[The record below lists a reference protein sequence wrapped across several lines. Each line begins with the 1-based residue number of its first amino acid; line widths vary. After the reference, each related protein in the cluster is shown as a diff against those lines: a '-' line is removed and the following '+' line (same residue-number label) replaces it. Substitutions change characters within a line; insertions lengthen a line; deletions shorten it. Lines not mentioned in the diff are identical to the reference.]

1 MSIAYIPPR
10 VPSVEG
16 FLKEDGT
23 VPLTGVWDTGNVLI
37 KGPSAIYTSSTA
49 PSAPYKNMLWN
60 DTSIAT
66 RIMIRRWRG
75 SEWQVVYGYE
85 TDSRTISLVHDHGAL
100 LTTVTIRDSA
110 WNTIGAFGALG
121 VTVTIEIENKTLKSF
136 INAAAVN
143 AGSGKV
149 KLPLASGHGFVA
161 GERVCIDGTTNYDG
175 VYIIDSVEDGYIVI
189 PATYV
194 AETILNTAIVRVVIP
209 AYGNTFGTNY
219 NQITLKAKGFSS
231 ERTQNRS
238 VVLFSMGNYSCLY
251 IKNWALKGLVQGIK
265 FVSPGGS
272 NGSGI
277 QIEASSKVDVE
288 YCAFY
293 NCYNGVICTTYSS
306 VTAKTNTFHSCSFAS
321 IVSHV
326 SATVISRENKSF
338 SDGGYGLVADWGGT
352 IKKIGAQQPTG
363 TVANEYAVT
372 SNAGQ
377 II

>member
-1 MSIAYIPPR
+1 MSITYIPPR

-23 VPLTGVWDTGNVLI
+23 VPLTGVWNTGNHNIV
-37 KGPSAIYTSSTA
+37 GPSAIYTSSTA
-49 PSAPYKNMLWN
+49 PSAPYTNMLWN
-60 DTSIAT
+60 DTSIPT
-66 RIMIRRWRG
+66 RIMIRRWSG
-75 SEWQVVYGYE
+75 SAWQVVYGYE
-85 TDSRTISLVHDHGAL
+85 TASRTVSLVHDHGSL
-100 LTTVTIRDSA
+100 LTLTNIRDSA
-110 WNTIGAFGALG
+110 FNTIGTFGA
-121 VTVTIEIENKTLKSF
+121 TNIMVTIQIENKTLKSF
-136 INAAAVN
+136 INAAAVD

-161 GERVCIDGTTNYDG
+161 GERVCVDGTTNYDG
-175 VYIIDSVEDGYIVI
+175 VYVIDSVEDGYIVI
-189 PATYV
+189 PAAYV
-194 AETILNTAIVRVVIP
+194 AETILDTAIVRVVID

-238 VVLFSMGNYSCLY
+238 VVLFSIGNHSCFY

-272 NGSGI
+272 SGVGI
-277 QIEASSKVDVE
+277 YIMDSSKVDVE

-293 NCYNGVICTTYSS
+293 NCYKGVVCETYSS
-306 VTAKTNTFHSCSFAS
+306 VSATMDTFHSCSFAS
-321 IVSHV
+321 IVTYN

-338 SDGGYGLVADWGGT
+338 SDGRYGLVADWGGT

-363 TVANEYAVT
+363 TVANELAVT
-372 SNAGQ
+372 QNAGQ

>member
-1 MSIAYIPPR
+1 MSITYIPPR

-23 VPLTGVWDTGNVLI
+23 VPLTGVWDTGNYNILS
-37 KGPSAIYTSSTA
+37 PSAIYTSSTA

-60 DTSIAT
+60 DTSIAS

-75 SEWQVVYGYE
+75 SAWQVVYGYE
-85 TDSRTISLVHDHGAL
+85 TASRTISLVHDHGAL
-100 LTTVTIRDSA
+100 LDTATIRDSA
-110 WNTIGAFGALG
+110 WNSIGAFGALNIII
-121 VTVTIEIENKTLKSF
+121 TIEIENKTLKNF
-136 INAAAVN
+136 ITAAAVD

-194 AETILNTAIVRVVIP
+194 AETILNTAIVRVVIL

-219 NQITLKAKGFSS
+219 NQITLKAKNFSS
-231 ERTQNRS
+231 ERSQNKS
-238 VVLFSMGNYSCLY
+238 VVFFSTVNGSCIY
-251 IKNWALKGLVQGIK
+251 IKNWALKGLVQGMK

-272 NGSGI
+272 SGFGLYI
-277 QIEASSKVDVE
+277 MDSSKVDVE

-293 NCYNGVICTTYSS
+293 NCYSGLACTSFSS
-306 VTAKTNTFHSCSFAS
+306 VSASMNSFHSCSFAS
-321 IVSHV
+321 IASYN
-326 SATVISRENKSF
+326 SATVISRNNESF
-338 SDGGYGLVADWGGT
+338 SDGQYGLVADSGGT

-363 TVANEYAVT
+363 TVANELAVT
-372 SNAGQ
+372 ANAGQ